1 MNYEIHSFEGVGY
14 KKLFSYSSWRLAI
27 LNYTDELLIQNINYV
42 EAHNE
47 TDEAF
52 VLLRGNATLYFA
64 EVIDGKVIGFDSVNL
79 EPNKVYNVKKGVFHT
94 HTFSTDCQLLI
105 IEEENTSYENSPRI
119 YLDQE
124 AHGLLEKAYEKAH
137 I

>member
-1 MNYEIHSFEGVGY
+1 MNYEIHSFDGVGY

-64 EVIDGKVIGFDSVNL
+64 EVIDGKVVGFESVNL

-94 HTFSTDCQLLI
+94 HTISTDCQLLI